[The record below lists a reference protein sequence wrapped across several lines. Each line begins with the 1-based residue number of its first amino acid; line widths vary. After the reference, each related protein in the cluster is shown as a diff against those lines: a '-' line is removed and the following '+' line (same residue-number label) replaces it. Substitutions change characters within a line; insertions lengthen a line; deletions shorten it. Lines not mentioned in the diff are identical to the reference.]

1 MANDIKLNDYAVEL
15 SESHKAGMEYVI
27 EKIRQHAIKYDE
39 QSFYWFQQ
47 WHNEEENSQ
56 LYYDLYME
64 KNNKVYAMIALLD
77 ELEPFYTHTVGNGKI
92 YKELIA

>member
-39 QSFYWFQQ
+39 QSFY
-47 WHNEEENSQ
+47 
-56 LYYDLYME
+56 
-64 KNNKVYAMIALLD
+64 
-77 ELEPFYTHTVGNGKI
+77 
-92 YKELIA
+92 